1 MDIFSFSV
9 RVFALC
15 FKHHGSVSSW
25 GRTEKHNQEVGGVD
39 NSYHLLWIGADVV
52 LDDMVK
58 NPAFEIDAGELGLK
72 AILEGDH
79 YHLQPAKPLAS

>member
-1 MDIFSFSV
+1 MDPFDFAV

-15 FKHHGSVSSW
+15 FKHQGSVSSW
-25 GRTEKHNQEVGGVD
+25 GRTEKHNKIVGGVD
-39 NSYHLLWIGADVV
+39 NSFHLLWTGLDVV

-58 NPAFEIDAGELGLK
+58 NPAFEIDADYFDLK

-79 YHLQPAKPLAS
+79 YHLQPK